1 MFLRLLLYISLT
13 SLLFSVACD
22 DTPCSSEFTNEFE
35 IEYFKLVYNETDSE
49 TVEQPDI
56 IFTRVFALGNEDSL
70 LVSNEEATTITL
82 SVDPNA
88 PMTTFIIETL
98 DSTTIEDSS
107 IVIFD
112 TLNVSYNRRQR
123 LISED
128 CGPEQ
133 LYVDFVISETTY
145 DSINLFN
152 DQLRTTNNRFIE
164 VFY

>member
-1 MFLRLLLYISLT
+1 MLSRILLYILLLGLFFSLG
-13 SLLFSVACD
+13 CEE
-22 DTPCSSEFTNEFE
+22 TPCTTVFTNEFE

-49 TVEQPDI
+49 TVEQPEV
-56 IFTRVFALGNEDSL
+56 IFTKVFALGNEDSL
-70 LVSNEEATTITL
+70 LVSDLQATTITI

-88 PMTTFIIETL
+88 AITAFVIETL

-107 IVIFD
+107 IVFVD
-112 TLNVSYNRRQR
+112 TLEVSYNRRQR

-133 LYVDFVISETTY
+133 LYVDFEISETTY

-152 DQLRTTNNRFIE
+152 DQLRTTNTRFIE